1 MADLDVAIAT
11 PDRETAPPAPSAV
24 KPAVRQSR
32 SRLVQASRPE
42 HTWRSPKVITSA
54 VSGSL
59 LLLGW
64 AIRLADGRPE
74 WTALCASVAIFSGA
88 FYFGRK
94 AISDLV
100 NHHQVGFYFLM
111 STAAVV
117 SAFIG
122 HVQEGGI
129 LVFLTSISEA
139 AQDFTEWKTRSAIHS
154 LMNLAPKT
162 AIVLRDD
169 HAEEVLV
176 EDVEV
181 GDLFLVRPGAAIATD
196 GVVAE
201 GTSDVNQAPIT
212 GESQPVTKQP
222 GDTVFAASINGPA
235 ALKVRA
241 TRTAADNTVARIIQ
255 MVEEAQEKK
264 GTSQRFIERFGAR
277 YSPIVVLAAFLVAVL
292 PPLLSRAS
300 WNECLTR
307 ATVLMVAASPCAVM
321 ISIPVTLVAAL
332 GTGARKG
339 VLIKGGVFLEQMAE
353 VKVVAFDKTGT
364 LTFGEPEVTDV
375 ILNRDRPE
383 GSAASPS
390 DMLALAA
397 AIEQH
402 SEHPLGRAIVR
413 HAQSLGL
420 QLREIDEFQALV
432 GSGASARLDG
442 RVAYVARPAFF
453 WTQFGHNLASLD
465 ADLEGCLLQGKN
477 VVMVGDERGVWGLI
491 ALRDRIRPSVTK
503 TIGEL
508 RALGVKRVV
517 MLTGDNIR
525 TAQTVATMAGIDE
538 VDSELAPEQKVQRI
552 VELAEEYGPVLMVG
566 DGVNDAPAL
575 AAASVGVAMGAAGTD
590 VALETADVAL
600 MADDLER
607 LAYAFRLARRNQ
619 TVVRQNLALS
629 TLVIT
634 GLVTGAVCGWLS
646 LTAAVIGHEISE
658 FLVIA
663 SGLRMLRD

>member
-11 PDRETAPPAPSAV
+11 PDRETAPPAPSVV
-24 KPAVRQSR
+24 KPADRESR
-32 SRLVQASRPE
+32 SRLVHARGPE

-100 NHHQVGFYFLM
+100 NHRQVGFYFLM
-111 STAAVV
+111 SAAAVV

-176 EDVEV
+176 EDVAV

-212 GESQPVTKQP
+212 GESLPVTKQP

-277 YSPIVVLAAFLVAVL
+277 YSPIVVLAAALIAVL
-292 PPLLSRAS
+292 PPLLSLTPRRA
-300 WNECLTR
+300 
-307 ATVLMVAASPCAVM
+307 P
-321 ISIPVTLVAAL
+321 
-332 GTGARKG
+332 
-339 VLIKGGVFLEQMAE
+339 
-353 VKVVAFDKTGT
+353 
-364 LTFGEPEVTDV
+364 
-375 ILNRDRPE
+375 
-383 GSAASPS
+383 
-390 DMLALAA
+390 
-397 AIEQH
+397 
-402 SEHPLGRAIVR
+402 
-413 HAQSLGL
+413 
-420 QLREIDEFQALV
+420 
-432 GSGASARLDG
+432 
-442 RVAYVARPAFF
+442 
-453 WTQFGHNLASLD
+453 
-465 ADLEGCLLQGKN
+465 
-477 VVMVGDERGVWGLI
+477 
-491 ALRDRIRPSVTK
+491 
-503 TIGEL
+503 
-508 RALGVKRVV
+508 
-517 MLTGDNIR
+517 
-525 TAQTVATMAGIDE
+525 
-538 VDSELAPEQKVQRI
+538 
-552 VELAEEYGPVLMVG
+552 
-566 DGVNDAPAL
+566 
-575 AAASVGVAMGAAGTD
+575 
-590 VALETADVAL
+590 
-600 MADDLER
+600 
-607 LAYAFRLARRNQ
+607 
-619 TVVRQNLALS
+619 
-629 TLVIT
+629 
-634 GLVTGAVCGWLS
+634 
-646 LTAAVIGHEISE
+646 
-658 FLVIA
+658 
-663 SGLRMLRD
+663 

>member
-24 KPAVRQSR
+24 KPAVRESRVPPQFRRAVRSTPGAVPRSSLRR
-32 SRLVQASRPE
+32 SRARSCSWAGRSDSLTADPSGPRFAPRLRSSPE
-42 HTWRSPKVITSA
+42 P
-54 VSGSL
+54 
-59 LLLGW
+59 
-64 AIRLADGRPE
+64 
-74 WTALCASVAIFSGA
+74 

-111 STAAVV
+111 SAAAVV

-169 HAEEVLV
+169 HAEEILV
-176 EDVEV
+176 EDVAV
-181 GDLFLVRPGAAIATD
+181 GDLFLVKPGTAIATD
-196 GVVAE
+196 GIVAE

-277 YSPIVVLAAFLVAVL
+277 YSPIVVLAAVLIAVL
-292 PPLLSRAS
+292 PPLLSQAS
-300 WNECLTR
+300 WNECITR

-383 GSAASPS
+383 GSAASPN

-420 QLREIDEFQALV
+420 KLREIDEFQALV
-432 GSGASARLDG
+432 GSAP
-442 RVAYVARPAFF
+442 RPG
-453 WTQFGHNLASLD
+453 W
-465 ADLEGCLLQGKN
+465 
-477 VVMVGDERGVWGLI
+477 MERSPTWPG
-491 ALRDRIRPSVTK
+491 RPSSGPNSATTWLTSTAIWK
-503 TIGEL
+503 AACF
-508 RALGVKRVV
+508 RA
-517 MLTGDNIR
+517 R
-525 TAQTVATMAGIDE
+525 T
-538 VDSELAPEQKVQRI
+538 
-552 VELAEEYGPVLMVG
+552 
-566 DGVNDAPAL
+566 
-575 AAASVGVAMGAAGTD
+575 
-590 VALETADVAL
+590 
-600 MADDLER
+600 
-607 LAYAFRLARRNQ
+607 
-619 TVVRQNLALS
+619 
-629 TLVIT
+629 
-634 GLVTGAVCGWLS
+634 W
-646 LTAAVIGHEISE
+646 
-658 FLVIA
+658 
-663 SGLRMLRD
+663 

>member
-1 MADLDVAIAT
+1 MADLDAAIAT
-11 PDRETAPPAPSAV
+11 PVRETAPAAPSAV
-24 KPAVRQSR
+24 KPAPRAAR
-32 SRLVQASRPE
+32 SRRGQASGPE
-42 HTWRSPKVITSA
+42 HTWHSPKVITSA
-54 VSGSL
+54 ASGSL

-64 AIRLADGRPE
+64 TIQLANGRPE
-74 WTALCASVAIFSGA
+74 WTAFCASAAIFSGA

-100 NHHQVGFYFLM
+100 NHRQVGFYFLM
-111 STAAVV
+111 SAAAVV

-162 AIVLRDD
+162 AIVLRGD
-169 HAEEVLV
+169 HAEEILV
-176 EDVEV
+176 EDVAV
-181 GDLFLVRPGAAIATD
+181 GDLFLVKPGTAIATD
-196 GVVAE
+196 GIVAE
-201 GTSDVNQAPIT
+201 GTSDVNQASIT
-212 GESQPVTKQP
+212 GESQPVTKKP

-264 GTSQRFIERFGAR
+264 GISQRFIERFGAR
-277 YSPIVVLAAFLVAVL
+277 YSPIVVLAAILIAVL
-292 PPLLSRAS
+292 PPLLSGAS
-300 WNECLTR
+300 WNECITR

-353 VKVVAFDKTGT
+353 VKVVAFHKTGT

-375 ILNRDRPE
+375 ILNRGRPE
-383 GSAASPS
+383 GSAASP
-390 DMLALAA
+390 DEMLALAA

-413 HAQSLGL
+413 HAQTLGL
-420 QLREIDEFQALV
+420 KLREIDEFQALV

-442 RVAYVARPAFF
+442 MTAYVARPAFF
-453 WTQFGHNLASLD
+453 WTQFGHNLAHLD
-465 ADLEGCLLQGKN
+465 SDLEGCLLQGKN

-491 ALRDRIRPSVTK
+491 ALRDRIRPSVK
-503 TIGEL
+503 RTIGEL
-508 RALGVKRVV
+508 RTLGVKRVV
-517 MLTGDNIR
+517 MLTGDNTR
-525 TAQTVATMAGIDE
+525 TAQTIASLAGIDE

-607 LAYAFRLARRNQ
+607 LVDAFRLARRNQ

-634 GLVTGAVCGWLS
+634 GLVVGALSGWLS